1 LAGRQG
7 NEKSR
12 FYGTFGVYYPI
23 FKSKNPPKVLGKV
36 RDFYIFFDYI
46 YTKVIL
52 HR

>member
-1 LAGRQG
+1 MWKGGRVKKVDSIVPSG
-7 NEKSR
+7 STIR
-12 FYGTFGVYYPI
+12 FLNPKT
-23 FKSKNPPKVLGKV
+23 PPKVLGKV